1 MKLRRWVVRGLGAVC
16 LVLAGMLLSVGVVS
30 FTARSS
36 YAQTPTVTSIA
47 VQGNQRVE
55 ADTIRSYFKPGPG
68 GRLDAFQIDEGVKA
82 LFATGLFQDVRPTI
96 QGGRLIIT
104 VIENPVINR
113 IAFEGNKKVKDDQ
126 LKAEIQSKER
136 GTLSRPV
143 VQADTARLVEVYRR
157 SGRFDVRIE
166 PKIIELP
173 NNRVDLVFEISEGVK
188 TGVRQIIFVGN
199 RAYSSYRLKDV
210 IKTSTTGLLAFLQTG
225 DIYDPDR
232 IEADRELLRRFYLKH
247 GYIDVRVVSAI
258 GEYDPALR
266 GFVITFTIEEGEQY
280 RFGTV
285 NVVSTIRLLD
295 PALLRPRLRTYPGD
309 IYNAEAVEKSVE
321 EMTIEAAKRGFAFA
335 TVRPSAVRD
344 PQTRTV
350 NLTFTVDEGQRAYI
364 ERINVRGNTRTRDYV
379 IRREFDLAEGDAYN
393 RALVNRAERR
403 LKNLAYFKSVKIST
417 EPGSSPDRIILNVDV
432 EEQSTGEFSVSGG
445 YSTADGFI
453 GEVSVAERNLLGR
466 GLFGKVAVQYG
477 QYTRGAQVSFV
488 DPYFL
493 GYRVA
498 LGLDLFYKQQN
509 PTSYVSYQTQ
519 TLGFGTRLGFQL
531 REDLG
536 LQLRYS
542 LYQQRVTLP
551 ANLMNCNNIN
561 PDFINTFPT
570 ADKVG
575 TTPALTPF
583 PGYTGIANCYVDGE
597 ASLAV
602 KRELAGGPVL
612 TSLVGYTLSY
622 NSLDNNKNPTSGIL
636 TEFRQDF
643 AGVGGDVK
651 FIRNS
656 GDLYAY
662 YEVISDVVSLV
673 HLQGGAISGWDG
685 GLRMLDH
692 FQMGSNLVRG
702 FAPAGIGPRDLTQLP
717 FTGVYGDAL
726 GGTYYWGASLELQ
739 TPLYFLP
746 KDAGVKFAAF
756 ADAGSLWNYVGPT
769 TFPATGEVISGSIC
783 STPPCP
789 VDNAMH
795 VRSSVGVGLIW
806 DSPFGPLRFDYSF
819 PMTKEPYDR
828 VQQFRFGGGTKF

>member
-16 LVLAGMLLSVGVVS
+16 LVLAGIPLSVGVVS

-36 YAQTPTVTSIA
+36 YAQTPTVTSIT
-47 VQGNQRVE
+47 VQGNQRVD

-104 VIENPVINR
+104 VVENPVINR

-157 SGRFDVRIE
+157 SGRFDVRVE

-199 RAYSSYRLKDV
+199 RAYSGYRLKDV

-247 GYIDVRVVSAI
+247 GYIDVRIVSAV

-266 GFVITFTIEEGEQY
+266 GFVITFMIEEGEQY

-285 NVVSTIRLLD
+285 DVVSTIRLLD
-295 PALLRPRLRTYPGD
+295 PALVRSRLRAYPGD

-321 EMTIEAAKRGFAFA
+321 DITIEAAKRGFAFA
-335 TVRPSAVRD
+335 TVRPRAVRD

-350 NLTFTVDEGQRAYI
+350 NLVFSIDEGQRAYI

-417 EPGSSPDRIILNVDV
+417 EPGSAPDRVILNVDV

-466 GLFGKVAVQYG
+466 GLFGKIAVQYG
-477 QYTRGAQVSFV
+477 QYTRGAQLSFV

-498 LGLDLFYKQQN
+498 FGFDLFYKQQN

-622 NSLDNNKNPTSGIL
+622 NSLDNNKSPTSGIL

-651 FIRNS
+651 FIRS
-656 GDLYAY
+656 SADLYAY

-692 FQMGSNLVRG
+692 FQMGANLVRG

-717 FTGVYGDAL
+717 FTGVFGDAL

-746 KDAGVKFAAF
+746 KDAGVKLAAF

-789 VDNAMH
+789 VDNGMH

-806 DSPFGPLRFDYSF
+806 DSPFGPLRFDYAF
-819 PMTKEPYDR
+819 PLSKEPYDR